1 MHFVS
6 IDLAVVIFIG
16 LIGALIAGKVL
27 DLLVE
32 TTGNKMSLTKLDWML
47 FVGKSVLVVAIVI
60 TIVYFLTAA
69 ILH

>member
-1 MHFVS
+1 MHFIS

-32 TTGNKMSLTKLDWML
+32 TTGNKMSLTKLDWIL

>member
-1 MHFVS
+1 MHFIS

-32 TTGNKMSLTKLDWML
+32 TTGNKMSLTKVDWML

>member
-1 MHFVS
+1 MHFIS

-32 TTGNKMSLTKLDWML
+32 TTGNNMSLTKVDWTL

>member
-1 MHFVS
+1 MHFIS

-47 FVGKSVLVVAIVI
+47 FVGKSVLVVVIVI

>member
-1 MHFVS
+1 MHFIS

-47 FVGKSVLVVAIVI
+47 FVGKSVLVVAIVT
-60 TIVYFLTAA
+60 TIVYF
-69 ILH
+69 

>member
-1 MHFVS
+1 MHFIS

-32 TTGNKMSLTKLDWML
+32 TTGNKMSLTKLDLML
-47 FVGKSVLVVAIVI
+47 FVGKSVLVVAIVT
-60 TIVYFLTAA
+60 TIVYF
-69 ILH
+69 

>member
-1 MHFVS
+1 MHFIS

>member
-1 MHFVS
+1 MHFIS

-16 LIGALIAGKVL
+16 LIGALIAGKLL

-47 FVGKSVLVVAIVI
+47 FVGKSVLVVAIVT

>member
-1 MHFVS
+1 MHFIS

-32 TTGNKMSLTKLDWML
+32 TTGNKMSITKLDWML

>member
-1 MHFVS
+1 MHFIS

-32 TTGNKMSLTKLDWML
+32 TTGNKMSLTKLDWTL
-47 FVGKSVLVVAIVI
+47 FVGKSVLVVVIVI

>member
-1 MHFVS
+1 MHFIS

-32 TTGNKMSLTKLDWML
+32 TTGNKMSITKVDWML

>member
-1 MHFVS
+1 MHFIS

-16 LIGALIAGKVL
+16 LIGTLIAGKVL

>member
-1 MHFVS
+1 MHFIS

-32 TTGNKMSLTKLDWML
+32 TTGNKMSRTKLDWML
-47 FVGKSVLVVAIVI
+47 FVCKSGLVVAIVT
-60 TIVYFLTAA
+60 TIVYILTAA
-69 ILH
+69 IMH

>member
-1 MHFVS
+1 MHFIS

-32 TTGNKMSLTKLDWML
+32 TTGNKMSLTKLDWTWC
-47 FVGKSVLVVAIVI
+47 VGKSVLVVAIVI

>member
-1 MHFVS
+1 MHFIS

-47 FVGKSVLVVAIVI
+47 FVGKSVLAVTIVT
-60 TIVYFLTAA
+60 TIVYF
-69 ILH
+69 

>member
-1 MHFVS
+1 MHFIS

-60 TIVYFLTAA
+60 TIV
-69 ILH
+69 

>member
-1 MHFVS
+1 MHFIS
-6 IDLAVVIFIG
+6 IYLAVVIFIG

>member
-1 MHFVS
+1 MHFIS

-47 FVGKSVLVVAIVI
+47 FVGKSVLVVAIVT

-69 ILH
+69 I